1 MDQTVFITREQGPAS
16 PFSRRLEAAGW
27 RVRGQSLLQHE
38 AVPFTDVPDCDWTFF
53 YSPRA
58 VRFFLEQ
65 LTDRPVVRWAAI
77 GPGTA
82 KALEARG
89 IVPDFV
95 GDGDPDA
102 TAAAFLPLAAGQRVL
117 FPRAR
122 HSRQSVQ
129 RALGDE
135 IISLDLIVYDNRP
148 KADFEAPPCRVLVF
162 TSPLNARAY
171 FGRYPLREGQRVVA
185 IGPSTAVTLS
195 DLGVIFDAVAAE
207 PSEEGLA
214 AAVLQQFP

>member
-16 PFSRRLEAAGW
+16 PFTRRLEAAGW
-27 RVRGQSLLQHE
+27 RVYGRSLLQHT
-38 AVPFTDVPDCDWTFF
+38 AVRFTEVPGCDWIFC

-58 VRFFLEQ
+58 VGFFLDQ
-65 LTDRPVVRWAAI
+65 LTDRPVARWAAI

-82 KALEARG
+82 KALEAQG
-89 IVPDFV
+89 VVPDFV
-95 GDGDPDA
+95 GDGDPDS
-102 TAAAFLPLAAGQRVL
+102 TAMAFLKEAAGQRVL

-129 RALGDE
+129 RALGAE
-135 IISLDLIVYDNRP
+135 ITSLDLIVYDNQPR
-148 KADFEAPPCRVLVF
+148 ADFAVPPCRVLVF

-171 FGRYPLREGQRVVA
+171 FGRYTLQEGQRVVA

-195 DLGVIFDAVAAE
+195 DLGVIFDTVAAE

-214 AAVLQQFP
+214 TAVLQEFS